1 MSNMTNM
8 LSVYKKTVEEL
19 KRRLVS
25 ELGDRID
32 SIILYGSV
40 ARNEAREES
49 DIDILVITK
58 DRDIKIY
65 DKISKIRTDIDL
77 DNNTLTSLV
86 SLSRR
91 ELERYIKLGSPFI
104 ESVIEEGVI
113 LYDNGNFEKI
123 RKSIVAT
130 S

>member
-1 MSNMTNM
+1 M
-8 LSVYKKTVEEL
+8 LSIHKKTIEEL
-19 KRRLVS
+19 KRRLIS

-49 DIDILVITK
+49 DIDILVIIK
-58 DRDIKIY
+58 DKDIKIY

>member
-1 MSNMTNM
+1 MYNMSNM
-8 LSVYKKTVEEL
+8 LSVYKKTIEEL

-49 DIDILVITK
+49 DIDILVIIK
-58 DRDIKIY
+58 DKDIKIY

-91 ELERYIKLGSPFI
+91 ELERYIELGSPFI

-113 LYDNGNFEKI
+113 LYDNGNFEKL
-123 RKSIVAT
+123 RKSIIAT

>member
-1 MSNMTNM
+1 M
-8 LSVYKKTVEEL
+8 LSVYKKTIEEL
-19 KRRLVS
+19 KRRPVS

-49 DIDILVITK
+49 DIDILVIIK
-58 DRDIKIY
+58 DKDTKIY
-65 DKISKIRTDIDL
+65 NKISKIRTDIDL
-77 DNNTLTSLV
+77 DNNTITSLL
-86 SLSRR
+86 SLSRG
-91 ELERYIKLGSPFI
+91 ELERCIRLGPSFI

-113 LYDNGNFEKI
+113 LYDNGNFEKL

>member
-1 MSNMTNM
+1 M
-8 LSVYKKTVEEL
+8 LSVHKKTIEEL
-19 KRRLVS
+19 KRKLVS

-58 DRDIKIY
+58 DKDIKIY

-77 DNNTLTSLV
+77 DNNTLTSLL

-113 LYDNGNFEKI
+113 LYDNGNFEKL
-123 RKSIVAT
+123 RKSIIAT

>member
-1 MSNMTNM
+1 M
-8 LSVYKKTVEEL
+8 LSVHKKTIEEL
-19 KRRLVS
+19 KRKLVS

-58 DRDIKIY
+58 DKDIKIY

-77 DNNTLTSLV
+77 DNNTLTSLL

-91 ELERYIKLGSPFI
+91 ELE
-104 ESVIEEGVI
+104 
-113 LYDNGNFEKI
+113 
-123 RKSIVAT
+123 
-130 S
+130 

>member
-1 MSNMTNM
+1 MIDM
-8 LSVYKKTVEEL
+8 LSIHKKIAEEL

-49 DIDILVITK
+49 DIDILVVIK
-58 DRDIKIY
+58 DKDIEIY

-77 DNNTLTSLV
+77 DNNTLTSLLL
-86 SLSRR
+86 LSRK
-91 ELERYIKLGSPFI
+91 ELERYIKLGSPLI
-104 ESVIEEGVI
+104 EGIMKEGAI
-113 LYDNGNFEKI
+113 LYDDGNFEKL
-123 RKSIVAT
+123 RKSIFAK